1 MEPKIVT
8 LQERQLVGMCITT
21 TISFDDTKKMWGEFV
36 SRQGEI
42 HDKTAPEYYSIQVY
56 PEGLKFKDFTE
67 ETKFERWAAVEV
79 DDLDNV
85 PAGMKSKI
93 LAGGLYA
100 TFTHKGPVKTF
111 VETSN
116 YIYGTWLP
124 NSGYELDHRAHF
136 EKLGKKY
143 YGPDHPDS
151 EEDLF
156 VPIREITS

>member
-8 LQERQLVGMCITT
+8 LRERKLVGMCITT
-21 TISFDDTKKMWGEFV
+21 TISFDDTKKMWSEFV
-36 SRQGEI
+36 SRQDEI
-42 HDKTAPEYYSIQVY
+42 ENKTARDYYSIQVY
-56 PEGLKFKDFTE
+56 PEGLKLKDFKEDTE
-67 ETKFERWAAVEV
+67 FERWAAVEV
-79 DDLDNV
+79 NSLDDI
-85 PAGMKSKI
+85 PSGMKPKT

-111 VETSN
+111 VKTSN

-124 NSGYELDHRAHF
+124 QSGYELDQRAHF

-151 EEDLF
+151 EEEIF
-156 VPIREITS
+156 VPIRKIDS